1 MKSKHCGVSQNMHQG
16 LLFCVTEKL
25 MILFKVQHNYFRYF
39 QDLSWVTSMW
49 RQKKKKKENI
59 QSKCVEISENF
70 TQRLGNA
77 SWVIFLMV
85 DGNGSSGILQAVM
98 HPIWCHKL
106 KSVST
111 QTADTARRER
121 MCLFTCFWASV
132 HLCHISKQKCV
143 FRLSFI
149 VPFGSWCCVETTVL
163 NSAKTSLS
171 YHMYQESHT
180 LIWAQNSGGKSLDIC
195 DDAGYYLNT
204 SVYFP

>member
-1 MKSKHCGVSQNMHQG
+1 MCWNKWKFHPTAGKCLLGHFPDGGWKWVKWDFAGCDASHLMSQI
-16 LLFCVTEKL
+16 E
-25 MILFKVQHNYFRYF
+25 
-39 QDLSWVTSMW
+39 
-49 RQKKKKKENI
+49 
-59 QSKCVEISENF
+59 KCVNTDSRHCKEGEDVSVY
-70 TQRLGNA
+70 L
-77 SWVIFLMV
+77 FLSICTFV
-85 DGNGSSGILQAVM
+85 
-98 HPIWCHKL
+98 PY
-106 KSVST
+106 
-111 QTADTARRER
+111 
-121 MCLFTCFWASV
+121 F
-132 HLCHISKQKCV
+132 KQKCV